1 MLEIDPKLLGITV
14 VVFLVM
20 IYLLNVILYKP
31 ILSFVD
37 SRNESIANEEKEL
50 LKYGNDT
57 KKYEEECATILASAR
72 DEVSKLKAAAIQ
84 SANEASKS
92 KIDAERARLEADY
105 KEFEAG
111 LKTEQEALKVALSD
125 NLPIIKTEIKSVL
138 SKL

>member
-37 SRNESIANEEKEL
+37 NRNESIANEEKEL

-57 KKYEEECATILASAR
+57 KKYEEECAAILASAR

-84 SANEASKS
+84 SANELSKS

>member
-57 KKYEEECATILASAR
+57 KKYEEECAAILASAR

-111 LKTEQEALKVALSD
+111 LKIEQEALKVALSD

>member
-37 SRNESIANEEKEL
+37 NRNESIANEEKEL
-50 LKYGNDT
+50 SKYGNDT
-57 KKYEEECATILASAR
+57 KKYEEECVAILASAR

-84 SANEASKS
+84 SANELSKS

-105 KEFEAG
+105 KEFEAS

>member
-37 SRNESIANEEKEL
+37 NRNESIANEEKEL
-50 LKYGNDT
+50 SKYGNDA
-57 KKYEEECATILASAR
+57 KKYEEECAAILASAR

-84 SANEASKS
+84 SANELSKS

-105 KEFEAG
+105 KEFEAS

>member
-50 LKYGNDT
+50 SKYGKDT
-57 KKYEEECATILASAR
+57 KKYEEECAAILASAR

-84 SANEASKS
+84 SANELSKS

>member
-57 KKYEEECATILASAR
+57 KKYEEECAAILASAR

>member
-50 LKYGNDT
+50 SKYGKDT
-57 KKYEEECATILASAR
+57 KKYEEECAAILASAR

-84 SANEASKS
+84 SANELSKS
-92 KIDAERARLEADY
+92 KIDAERTRLEADY

>member
-57 KKYEEECATILASAR
+57 KKYEEECAAILASAR

-84 SANEASKS
+84 SANELSKS

>member
-50 LKYGNDT
+50 PKYGNDT
-57 KKYEEECATILASAR
+57 KKYEEECAAILASAR

-84 SANEASKS
+84 SANELSKS

-105 KEFEAG
+105 KEFEAS

>member
-50 LKYGNDT
+50 SKYGNDT
-57 KKYEEECATILASAR
+57 KKYEEECAAILASAR

-84 SANEASKS
+84 SANELSKS
-92 KIDAERARLEADY
+92 KTNAERA
-105 KEFEAG
+105 
-111 LKTEQEALKVALSD
+111 
-125 NLPIIKTEIKSVL
+125 
-138 SKL
+138 

>member
-50 LKYGNDT
+50 SKYGNDT
-57 KKYEEECATILASAR
+57 KKYEEESAAILASAR

-84 SANEASKS
+84 SANELSKS

-105 KEFEAG
+105 KEFEAS

>member
-37 SRNESIANEEKEL
+37 NRNESIANEEKEL
-50 LKYGNDT
+50 SKYGNDT
-57 KKYEEECATILASAR
+57 KKYEEECTAILASAR

-84 SANEASKS
+84 SANELSKS

-105 KEFEAG
+105 KEFEAS

>member
-20 IYLLNVILYKP
+20 IYLLNLILYKP

-37 SRNESIANEEKEL
+37 NRNESIANEEKEL

-57 KKYEEECATILASAR
+57 KKYEEECAAILASAR

-84 SANEASKS
+84 SANELSKS

>member
-37 SRNESIANEEKEL
+37 NRNESIANEEKEL
-50 LKYGNDT
+50 SKYGNDT
-57 KKYEEECATILASAR
+57 KKYEEESAAILASAR

-84 SANEASKS
+84 SANELSKS

>member
-37 SRNESIANEEKEL
+37 NRNESIANEEKEL
-50 LKYGNDT
+50 SKYGNDT
-57 KKYEEECATILASAR
+57 KKYEEECAAILASAR

-84 SANEASKS
+84 SAHELSKS

-105 KEFEAG
+105 KEFEAS

>member
-50 LKYGNDT
+50 SKYGNDT
-57 KKYEEECATILASAR
+57 KNYAEECAAILASAR

-84 SANEASKS
+84 SANELSKS

-105 KEFEAG
+105 KEFEAS

>member
-84 SANEASKS
+84 SANELSKS

-105 KEFEAG
+105 KEFEAS

>member
-1 MLEIDPKLLGITV
+1 
-14 VVFLVM
+14 M

-50 LKYGNDT
+50 SKYGNDT
-57 KKYEEECATILASAR
+57 KKYEEECAAILASAR

-84 SANEASKS
+84 SANELSKS

-105 KEFEAG
+105 KEFEAS

>member
-37 SRNESIANEEKEL
+37 NRNESIANEEKEL
-50 LKYGNDT
+50 SKYGNDT
-57 KKYEEECATILASAR
+57 KKYEEESAAILASAR

-84 SANEASKS
+84 SANELSKS

-105 KEFEAG
+105 KEFEAS

>member
-37 SRNESIANEEKEL
+37 NRNESIANEEKEL
-50 LKYGNDT
+50 SKYGYDT
-57 KKYEEECATILASAR
+57 KKYEEECAAILASAR

-84 SANEASKS
+84 SANELSKS

>member
-50 LKYGNDT
+50 SKYGNDT
-57 KKYEEECATILASAR
+57 KKYEEESAAILASAR

-84 SANEASKS
+84 SANELSKS

>member
-37 SRNESIANEEKEL
+37 SRNESIANEEKAL
-50 LKYGNDT
+50 SIYRNDT
-57 KKYEEECATILASAR
+57 KKYEEECAAILASAR

-84 SANEASKS
+84 SANELSKS

-105 KEFEAG
+105 KEFEAS

>member
-37 SRNESIANEEKEL
+37 NRNESIANEEKEL
-50 LKYGNDT
+50 SKYGNDT
-57 KKYEEECATILASAR
+57 KKDEEECAAILASAR

-84 SANEASKS
+84 SANELSKS

>member
-37 SRNESIANEEKEL
+37 NRNVSIANEEKEL
-50 LKYGNDT
+50 SKYSNDT
-57 KKYEEECATILASAR
+57 KKYEEECAAILASAR

-84 SANEASKS
+84 SANELSKS

-105 KEFEAG
+105 KEFEVS